1 MSETFLQVEFRE
13 NDEGKRLGAYWNRKR
28 QQCYV
33 PADRDLTSFACWLPD
48 LMRSINKIANFAGR
62 DCISAIPTVFNL
74 IDIRPVLSYR
84 NFITTQ
90 NVRRSVTAVACIC
103 ILDLACERKSESS
116 PKAWLI
122 GENKVRQ
129 AVRE

>member
-13 NDEGKRLGAYWNRKR
+13 NDE
-28 QQCYV
+28 
-33 PADRDLTSFACWLPD
+33 LTSALSCL
-48 LMRSINKIANFAGR
+48 
-62 DCISAIPTVFNL
+62 TVA
-74 IDIRPVLSYR
+74 V
-84 NFITTQ
+84 TTTR

-122 GENKVRQ
+122 GENKARQ